1 MNLIG
6 TALYIQ
12 VPGFA
17 LAIDSLDGRLLTWK
31 IHVSA
36 HRAHRERYL
45 PTAVGTRLQRRDATR
60 SIGPRSRFRSNGSR
74 RYDVGLIT
82 QRSSSTPRPSI
93 LEARSTIEKGPFS
106 ESTVCVCVCVITAR
120 HRRVTSMKLLNS
132 STPQLLKLVW
142 SGRYI

>member
-106 ESTVCVCVCVITAR
+106 ESTVCVCVCV
-120 HRRVTSMKLLNS
+120 
-132 STPQLLKLVW
+132 
-142 SGRYI
+142 